1 MDMLVQLDGGTLMRF
16 ERNINDYGN
25 LTFTI
30 EQPPNGTYTFTMFT
44 KSPIDMKEF
53 EFHWID

>member
-1 MDMLVQLDGGTLMRF
+1 MLVQLDGGTLMRF